1 MEIKYFKRKTT
12 VFLCENIL
20 ETFLQYLQEF
30 KEILLKEVQS
40 TGQEVNSR
48 LKNADTLKN
57 LVKFNFCK
65 FVVPTCLYPNNS
77 WR

>member
-1 MEIKYFKRKTT
+1 MEIKYFKKKTA

-40 TGQEVNSR
+40 TGQE
-48 LKNADTLKN
+48 K
-57 LVKFNFCK
+57 
-65 FVVPTCLYPNNS
+65 
-77 WR
+77 